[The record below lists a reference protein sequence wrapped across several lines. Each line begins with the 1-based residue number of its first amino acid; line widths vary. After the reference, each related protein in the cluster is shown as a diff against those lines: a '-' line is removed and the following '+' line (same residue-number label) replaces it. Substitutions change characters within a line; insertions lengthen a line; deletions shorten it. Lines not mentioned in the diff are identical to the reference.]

1 MLISVI
7 GVIALIALL
16 VVWVRLRAVATRS
29 GVVDLTGRN
38 VSAGYGR
45 SGADPMPVRAEQ
57 DFRSV
62 IIDSTASQSP
72 CQTAIDLADQRFLL
86 ADAPVLPL
94 PGCASNS
101 CRCAYVR
108 YDDRREYHRRA
119 SHDMHEAV
127 CHAAGIANR
136 RSFWGRRA
144 SK

>member
-7 GVIALIALL
+7 GVIALIAL
-16 VVWVRLRAVATRS
+16 VVMWIWLRPAAMRS
-29 GVVDLTGRN
+29 AAVDLTGRN
-38 VSAGYGR
+38 APAGYGR
-45 SGADPMPVRAEQ
+45 SAADPPPVQGEQ

-62 IIDSTASQSP
+62 TIHSTASQPP

-86 ADAPVLPL
+86 ADAPALPL

-101 CRCAYVR
+101 CRCGFVR

-136 RSFWGRRA
+136 RSFWGRRS